1 MRIKVKSSVLFGF
14 LQRFVRGFGRH
25 SAGLAQSL
33 SGFRLVSVS
42 ARTCAGQQGISQH
55 KMKSSVVLR
64 NFFAAAVLL
73 LSPWMVAAAEP
84 VGKVLFAIGDARL
97 AADGTRVKKDDTIAA
112 GQVVV
117 TGSNGH
123 VHLRF
128 VDDAFVSVRPNS
140 RLQVEQYVYD
150 EREPK
155 NNRVRFSLSQGVA
168 RLITGKAGQSAKDN
182 FRLNTPVAAIGIRG
196 TDFLVQARD
205 TVTRVAVQQGAIV
218 ASPFSDHCAR
228 DAFGPCGGGL
238 AAQLVGS
245 LSGSYLEVTPDSKPV
260 LQTLAPGQHK
270 GIFGFPRPEE
280 PMVNTPTLR
289 APSAE
294 VFSKTLYWG
303 RWSDQGVIPAG
314 HELLGKNDALFLYR
328 AEGPLSMPQGGEFS
342 FSPIEAVGYAR
353 TTSGEL
359 KPASIVAPTLT
370 LNFNN
375 QTYNTA
381 FTWATDER
389 NVKMRGSGSISDAG
403 QFVPR
408 ASSSNMTISG
418 GLNNTGDEA
427 AYVFMRRLSGDDAYG
442 MIRFH
447 K

>member
-1 MRIKVKSSVLFGF
+1 VRIKVKSSVLFGF

-25 SAGLAQSL
+25 SAVLAQSL
-33 SGFRLVSVS
+33 SGFRSISVS
-42 ARTCAGQQGISQH
+42 ARTCARQQGVSQR

-97 AADGTRVKKDDTIAA
+97 AADGTRIKKDDTIAA

-196 TDFLVQARD
+196 TDFLVQAQD
-205 TVTRVAVQQGAIV
+205 AVTRVAVQQGAILV
-218 ASPFSDHCAR
+218 APFSENCAR
-228 DAFGPCGGGL
+228 DALGPCGGGL
-238 AAQLVGS
+238 SSQLTGS
-245 LSGSYLEVTPDSKPV
+245 LTGRYLEIAPDSKPV
-260 LQTLAPGQHK
+260 LQTLAPGK
-270 GIFGFPRPEE
+270 TKDVFGFPRPEE
-280 PMVNTPTLR
+280 PKVNTPEGR
-289 APSAE
+289 AVSADASAGGL
-294 VFSKTLYWG
+294 VWG
-303 RWSDQGVIPAG
+303 RWSDHAAVPAG
-314 HELLGKNDALFLYR
+314 YELLGKNEALVLYR
-328 AEGPLSMPQGGEFS
+328 AEGAVALPQSGTVNFMPV
-342 FSPIEAVGYAR
+342 EAVGMSRGSDGTLKSAYV
-353 TTSGEL
+353 TS
-359 KPASIVAPTLT
+359 PTLSV
-370 LNFNN
+370 NFNN
-375 QTYNTA
+375 QTYDTA
-381 FTWATDER
+381 FTWNSGDR
-389 NVKMRGSGSISDAG
+389 SMRMRSSGSVSDAG
-403 QFVPR
+403 RFVANHG
-408 ASSSNMTISG
+408 ASNVVISG
-418 GLNNTGDEA
+418 GLNNAGDEA
-427 AYVFMRRLSGDDAYG
+427 AYVFMRRLVGDDAYG
-442 MIRFH
+442 LIRFQ

>member
-1 MRIKVKSSVLFGF
+1 
-14 LQRFVRGFGRH
+14 
-25 SAGLAQSL
+25 
-33 SGFRLVSVS
+33 
-42 ARTCAGQQGISQH
+42 
-55 KMKSSVVLR
+55 MKSSVVSR
-64 NFFAAAVLL
+64 VCFAAATLL
-73 LSPWMVAAAEP
+73 LAPWMAAAAEP

-97 AADGTRVKKDDTIAA
+97 AADGARVKKDDAISA
-112 GQVVV
+112 GQAVV
-117 TGSNGH
+117 TGANGH
-123 VHLRF
+123 VHIRF

-205 TVTRVAVQQGAIV
+205 MVTRVAVQQGAIV

-238 AAQLVGS
+238 AAQLAGS

-260 LQTLAPGQHK
+260 LQTIAPGQSK

-294 VFSKTLYWG
+294 VFSNALYWG
-303 RWSDQGVIPAG
+303 RWSDQAVIPAG
-314 HELLGKNDALFLYR
+314 YELLGKNDALFLYR
-328 AEGPLSMPQGGEFS
+328 ADGPLSLPQSGEFS
-342 FSPIEAVGYAR
+342 FAPIEAVGYAR
-353 TTSGEL
+353 TANGEL
-359 KPASIVAPTLT
+359 KPAAISTPTLT
-370 LNFNN
+370 VNFNN
-375 QTYNTA
+375 QTYSTA
-381 FTWATDER
+381 FTWVSDER
-389 NVKMRGSGSISDAG
+389 TVKMRSGGGISDAG
-403 QFVPR
+403 QFAPR
-408 ASSSNMTISG
+408 ASNSNMTISG

-427 AYVFMRRLSGDDAYG
+427 GYVFMRRLSGDDAYG
-442 MIRFH
+442 VIRYH